1 MFMHDQVAGEAKR
14 ADYLPAVEHPK
25 SGHSE
30 DYRESISAVVCNIVI
45 SLSHDDEYPPFLG
58 GIQFSLTNADN

>member
-1 MFMHDQVAGEAKR
+1 LFHDYIISNRGE
-14 ADYLPAVEHPK
+14 
-25 SGHSE
+25 
-30 DYRESISAVVCNIVI
+30 ISARAETIKYQNFQDSRIRSIALFASAI